1 MKLVKIVGIIV
12 AGTLFFGCQE
22 NAPAPKVYE
31 KRVAVQK
38 GMTPA
43 QVQGILQT
51 EPDEISQVGNY
62 EMWIYKKIIK
72 KNGQKVFSNY
82 IVKFVDG
89 KVAYTGYF
97 KCKLPNIEE

>member
-1 MKLVKIVGIIV
+1 MKLVKILGIVV

-22 NAPAPKVYE
+22 EAPKPKAYE
-31 KRVAVQK
+31 KRLSVQK
-38 GMTPA
+38 GMTKE
-43 QVQGILQT
+43 QVQNILQV
-51 EPDEISQVGNY
+51 EADEVSQVGNY
-62 EMWIYKKIIK
+62 EMWIYKKIVE
-72 KNGQKVFSNY
+72 KNGERVFSNY